1 MITYVERRHTNCV
14 KWDGREE
21 KLSEDLLP
29 MWIADMDFKVP
40 SCITDAI
47 AKFNDFGVYGYCTP
61 RDEYFDAIVN
71 WEKRRHNVD
80 VKKEW
85 IISSAD
91 VLQAIGWII
100 DEFTNEKD
108 KIMLSS
114 PVYNPFFELI
124 KSNDR
129 VIVDNKLLFD
139 GKKYSYDFEDFEA
152 IIVNYDV
159 KLYILCNPHNPIGQV
174 WKKEDL
180 AEIIRICKKH
190 NVYIISDEIHQDLV
204 YAPNVHYSLLN
215 FANEYK
221 NIFVLTSTSKTFSL
235 ASLKNAFAF
244 IPDEENAKR
253 YLKTQDKLRTNMGNT
268 LGYIAT
274 EAAFNGGEKWLEE
287 AKEYIYEN
295 FLTLKKAF
303 EDDKDIFMSEI
314 EGTFLVWMKIS
325 CIEREMVMS
334 FLKEKCKIEV
344 NAGEWFGGDDYLG
357 FFRVNIATSKENVEE
372 FIKRIKTGLDK
383 VRK

>member
-100 DEFTNEKD
+100 DGFTNEKD

-152 IIVNYDV
+152 VIVNYDV

-215 FANEYK
+215 FEDEYK

-325 CIEREMVMS
+325 SIEREKVMS

-372 FIKRIKTGLDK
+372 FIKRIKNGLAE